1 MNLQPADAA
10 APRPS
15 GQFDQ
20 PPSGRYAAYALGL
33 LAFGNLLS
41 YLDRNII
48 FALFEPIKREL
59 LITDQQLGWLG
70 SAYAIVFSIAALFSG
85 VLSDLSSRRAVI
97 ASGMALW
104 STFTA
109 LGAVSRS
116 YVQLFITRSLVGIGQ
131 SSYLPAAQALLA
143 DYFPTKGRAQAMGIF
158 WMGLA
163 LGGTL
168 AVYLGGVLGT
178 YIGWRPTLVV
188 VGLPGLFFAFL
199 MSKLRDPAMHAPVAM
214 TRPAAPKFKFTRR
227 AAWRAAMP
235 LIASLLLAAAI
246 FGLLALFEGLRPNV
260 GVLVVG
266 SVAGIGVI
274 WSVILWIR
282 LVLRHQELFPIGR
295 PADLIDEMVDGA
307 GVVLRTPTLIWLFV
321 GGALTAAAM
330 NSLVAWSTSY
340 LQREL
345 GMSLVQA
352 ARQIGPIGL
361 TAGVLGSLV
370 GGRLG
375 DKLMERMAGGRV
387 LAASLGFVLGAPFCV
402 WMLLV
407 SSHAMFGLL
416 FFLVVFF
423 YTWYN
428 GPVAAAIF
436 DVVPRNI
443 AATVMGVYVFFI
455 HIAGDAIALPLIGA
469 LSDRFGLRP
478 ALLAL
483 PMIGLLGGVV
493 LLFALFTVKND
504 MQRVK
509 ATTAP

>member
-1 MNLQPADAA
+1 MT
-10 APRPS
+10 RPS
-15 GQFDQ
+15 GEFAQ
-20 PPSGRYAAYALGL
+20 PPSSGYARYALAL
-33 LAFGNLLS
+33 LAVGNLLS

-48 FALFEPIKREL
+48 FALFEPIKSEL
-59 LITDQQLGWLG
+59 HVTDQQLGWLG
-70 SAYAIVFSIAALFSG
+70 SAYAIVFSVAALFSG
-85 VLSDLSSRRAVI
+85 VLSDLSSRRAVL
-97 ASGMALW
+97 AGGLALW

-109 LGAVSRS
+109 LGAATRS

-178 YIGWRPTLVV
+178 HVGWRLTLIA
-188 VGLPGLFFAFL
+188 VGLPGLFFALL
-199 MSKLRDPAMHAPVAM
+199 MARLRDPATHERGAM
-214 TRPAAPKFKFTRR
+214 ARAAAPKFRFTRR
-227 AAWRAAMP
+227 AALRAFLP
-235 LIASLLLAAAI
+235 LGASLLLAAAI
-246 FGLLALFEGLRPNV
+246 FGFLALFEDLPPNAGIIVFGAVAGAGLVWTVIKWVRMVMRYQHLIP
-260 GVLVVG
+260 VVG
-266 SVAGIGVI
+266 
-274 WSVILWIR
+274 
-282 LVLRHQELFPIGR
+282 
-295 PADLIDEMVDGA
+295 PADLVDEMLDGA
-307 GVVLRTPTLIWLFV
+307 GTVLRTPTLIWLFV
-321 GGALTAAAM
+321 GGALTSAAM

-352 ARQIGPIGL
+352 AHQIGPIGL
-361 TAGVLGSLV
+361 TAGVLGSFT

-375 DKLMERMAGGRV
+375 DKLMERMGGGRV
-387 LAASLGFVLGAPFCV
+387 LAASLGFIIGAPLCF

-407 SSHAMFGLL
+407 DSRALFGLL
-416 FFLVVFF
+416 FFFVVFF

-428 GPVAAAIF
+428 GPVAAALF

-443 AATVMGVYVFFI
+443 GATVMGAYVFFI
-455 HIAGDAIALPLIGA
+455 HIAGDAIALPVIGA
-469 LSDRFGLRP
+469 LSDRFGIRP

-483 PMIGLLGGVV
+483 PMIGLLGGVI

-504 MQRVK
+504 MLRVK
-509 ATTAP
+509 RAPPG